1 CRATRWNSIS
11 LSPVSSDTRH
21 APPGLDQFGPVPQM
35 IRADYCAALQLFMQA
50 YPPAPFV
57 NSEIRGYSRTAAT
70 RLPDVLRGRA
80 RRSARPRP
88 RPAAAVRADLGPVP
102 AHRHVTP
109 HPRAVAG
116 AIEEGPPAV
125 IRPARL
131 DAQPGAVAS
140 GLRDGNHH
148 GR

>member
-1 CRATRWNSIS
+1 
-11 LSPVSSDTRH
+11 
-21 APPGLDQFGPVPQM
+21 
-35 IRADYCAALQLFMQA
+35 MQA

-70 RLPDVLRGRA
+70 RLPDAPRGRA

-116 AIEEGPPAV
+116 AILEGPLAR
-125 IRPARL
+125 IRPARV
-131 DAQPGAVAS
+131 DAQLAAVAS
-140 GLRDGNHH
+140 GPGEAHH
-148 GR
+148 HRRQS

>member
-1 CRATRWNSIS
+1 DPMELHLPLLRHTARAARTRSI
-11 LSPVSSDTRH
+11 R
-21 APPGLDQFGPVPQM
+21 PVPQM
-35 IRADYCAALQLFMQA
+35 IRADYCVATFSALQLFMQA

-70 RLPDVLRGRA
+70 RLPDALRGRA

-109 HPRAVAG
+109 HPRAV
-116 AIEEGPPAV
+116 
-125 IRPARL
+125 
-131 DAQPGAVAS
+131 
-140 GLRDGNHH
+140 
-148 GR
+148 